1 MTPNNTKK
9 VSNWLFL
16 LIGSMLLA
24 QKSDCMST
32 KGQKFASSSAG
43 RTDQSLFESESKNTK
58 SATATAPTTEDP
70 FSFGS
75 DSNSG

>member
-1 MTPNNTKK
+1 MMPNNTKK

-58 SATATAPTTEDP
+58 SATATATTTEDP